1 MRKNRFIRFF
11 CILGIGAYFFLNTS
25 CVEKFLPDV
34 QEAFDREVNFTQQLY
49 KPVLGRTTLFSNNFQ
64 SGNSTLPLT
73 FEITRIVKAD
83 GSPAPELTD
92 VFPVTVLKSP
102 YLGTE
107 KTLEEIEA
115 KRTLEYRP
123 LFQIRKHSG
132 EFVMYSNA
140 MSAFVN
146 CSPCKG

>member
-1 MRKNRFIRFF
+1 MRKNRFIKFF
-11 CILGIGAYFFLNTS
+11 FFLGIGAYSFLNTS

-83 GSPAPELTD
+83 GSPAD
-92 VFPVTVLKSP
+92 RKS
-102 YLGTE
+102 
-107 KTLEEIEA
+107 
-115 KRTLEYRP
+115 
-123 LFQIRKHSG
+123 
-132 EFVMYSNA
+132 V
-140 MSAFVN
+140 V
-146 CSPCKG
+146 